1 MDRSTDQIR
10 SIFPTMNTLVSD
22 TKNNIWEE
30 QFRIVSFKEKLP
42 PAPMTAQQMSN
53 VLDGEAEILGE
64 L

>member
-1 MDRSTDQIR
+1 
-10 SIFPTMNTLVSD
+10 MNTLVSD